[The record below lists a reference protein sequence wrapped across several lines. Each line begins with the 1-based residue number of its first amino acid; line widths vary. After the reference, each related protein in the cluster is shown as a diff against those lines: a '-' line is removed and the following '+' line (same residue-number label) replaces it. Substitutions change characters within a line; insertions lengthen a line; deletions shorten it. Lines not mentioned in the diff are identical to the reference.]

1 MPMNTKE
8 IIFSLRYRKGDSIE
22 LVSEK
27 TGVSIEKI
35 KQILQDQN
43 NIIRETEDELTVDEV
58 SELTGFSPMWIKRA
72 IRKFNHFISPVR
84 TYLLKTSENPIGF
97 AVHLFNKDEVYKY
110 CEVLFKMLLK
120 SSDNYLQT
128 ELNPVYYEGYPYGYK
143 RSFNTPKIQRVYKRF
158 KALSSKSFN
167 SKHWVGKLN
176 YNNRL
181 SHMKVMAEYRMPTSL
196 TKDFKLNDYSQ
207 YEEEN

>member
-1 MPMNTKE
+1 MNTQE

-22 LVSEK
+22 LVSDR
-27 TGVSIEKI
+27 TGVSIKKI
-35 KQILQDQN
+35 KQILKDQN
-43 NIIRETEDELTVDEV
+43 NIIKETEDELTVDEV
-58 SELTGFSPMWIKRA
+58 SELTGLSPMWIKRN

-84 TYLLKTSENPIGF
+84 TYQLKTSENPRGF
-97 AVHLFNKDEVYKY
+97 AVHVFNKDEVYKY
-110 CEVLFKMLLK
+110 CEVKFKMLLK

-167 SKHWVGKLN
+167 SR
-176 YNNRL
+176 RL
-181 SHMKVMAEYRMPTSL
+181 INEIYYQTWLLHHSL
-196 TKDFKLNDYSQ
+196 LRSRS
-207 YEEEN
+207 